1 MHAIRTLQSAS
12 VVLVIGLSVLF
23 ASCGSDDPTTPSTP
37 DEDQTTGFSIS
48 NPEVGR
54 VYVWGG
60 NGFPGA
66 GAMGRAPG
74 YTSLYWP
81 TDVNFDPAGEQVVL
95 DWNNHRVLGLDGSGK
110 FEKLVGNAFG
120 EPVDGP
126 ASQAK
131 LNHPTHVTFTPAGD
145 KMILSAWH
153 NTILME
159 MDVSTRYIKRMCG
172 TGGRCYNTQT
182 EPLLT
187 CLDLPVCALFHPIT
201 GELYISDQ
209 GNQIIRKIDST
220 GQVSLVAGTAPVWVG
235 TFWAYQSDYTGDG
248 GPATSAK
255 LSFERTQTAVP
266 SGKFCFDTAGNIYI
280 ADTLNNAIRIVY
292 ASDGTIDTFAGMGP
306 TQGGYFGDGGLATD
320 AKLSKPRDVA
330 ADADGNVFI
339 ADTGNSVIRMV
350 DTNGI
355 ITTVVGVHRLPIPPN
370 PNPIPISVAE
380 LHAEH
385 GALPLEV
392 HLTSPRGVEIDADGN
407 LWIADTLNNVV
418 RIYYR

>member
-1 MHAIRTLQSAS
+1 MFPSAGLG
-12 VVLVIGLSVLF
+12 LVAGLCVLF
-23 ASCGSDDPTTPSTP
+23 AGCTSDDPTSPP
-37 DEDQTTGFSIS
+37 EPVEDPTTGFTIS
-48 NPEVGR
+48 DPEVGR

-66 GAMGRAPG
+66 GAMGKAPG

-81 TDVNFDPAGEQVVL
+81 TDVGFDPDGEAIVL

-110 FEKLVGNAFG
+110 FEKIVGNAFG

-159 MDVSTRYIKRMCG
+159 MDVNTRYIKRMCG
-172 TGGRCYNTQT
+172 TGGRCYNTET
-182 EPLLT
+182 TPLLT

-201 GELYISDQ
+201 GDLYISDQ

-220 GQVSLVAGTAPVWVG
+220 GQVHLAAGTAPIGSPGSWQ
-235 TFWAYQSDYTGDG
+235 YQFGYTGDE

-255 LSFERTQTAVP
+255 LHFERGQVADP
-266 SGKFCFDTAGNIYI
+266 SGKFCFDAAGNMYI
-280 ADTLNNAIRIVY
+280 ADTNNNAIRVVY
-292 ASDGTIDTFAGMGP
+292 AGGTIDTFAGLGP
-306 TQGGYFGDGGLATD
+306 TQGGYFGDGGPATA

-339 ADTGNSVIRMV
+339 ADTGNNVIRMV
-350 DTNGI
+350 DTNGTI
-355 ITTVVGVHRLPIPPN
+355 STVVGVHRLPIPPN
-370 PNPIPISVAE
+370 PNADPISVDQ

-385 GALPLEV
+385 GSPALEV

-418 RIYYR
+418 RVYYR